1 MSTLLDGARRALV
14 RWTSAFTRR
23 TVPTGSVTR
32 GHMATVSEKYEI
44 EYERAAPEPTLA
56 ALATRFVRTTVP
68 RRLYQVLHLA
78 LPVAIDFAMRGW
90 WRGAGWSLAIAS
102 FGAWGLADH
111 WLAESASDNPS
122 RARWVR
128 VVRVVAG
135 GLAVIPPVVL
145 VLEAFL
151 RLLGNAPIS

>member
-1 MSTLLDGARRALV
+1 
-14 RWTSAFTRR
+14 
-23 TVPTGSVTR
+23 
-32 GHMATVSEKYEI
+32 MATVSEKYEV
-44 EYERAAPEPTLA
+44 EYEQYERPASEPTLG
-56 ALATRFVRTTVP
+56 ALATHFVRTTVP

-111 WLAESASDNPS
+111 WLAESAADNPS

-128 VVRVVAG
+128 VVRVIAG
-135 GLAVIPPVVL
+135 GLAAVPPVIL

>member
-1 MSTLLDGARRALV
+1 MERVAGGPV
-14 RWTSAFTRR
+14 
-23 TVPTGSVTR
+23 
-32 GHMATVSEKYEI
+32 ATVSEKYEI
-44 EYERAAPEPTLA
+44 GYEQQPAAEPTLGT
-56 ALATRFVRTTVP
+56 LATRLVRTTVP

-111 WLAESASDNPS
+111 WLAEWGADNPS

-128 VVRVVAG
+128 VVRVIAG
-135 GLAVIPPVVL
+135 GLTIIPPVVL

-151 RLLGNAPIS
+151 RLLGSAPIS

>member
-1 MSTLLDGARRALV
+1 
-14 RWTSAFTRR
+14 
-23 TVPTGSVTR
+23 
-32 GHMATVSEKYEI
+32 MATVSEKYEV
-44 EYERAAPEPTLA
+44 ERQRTSAEPTLGT
-56 ALATRFVRTTVP
+56 LATRFVRTTVP
-68 RRLYQVLHLA
+68 RRLYQVLNLA

-111 WLAESASDNPS
+111 WMAESAADYPS

-128 VVRVVAG
+128 VVRVIVG

>member
-1 MSTLLDGARRALV
+1 
-14 RWTSAFTRR
+14 
-23 TVPTGSVTR
+23 
-32 GHMATVSEKYEI
+32 MATVSGKYEVDC
-44 EYERAAPEPTLA
+44 EQHERTAPEPTLG
-56 ALATRFVRTTVP
+56 ALATHFVRTTVP

-102 FGAWGLADH
+102 FGGWGLADH
-111 WLAESASDNPS
+111 WLAESAADNPS

-128 VVRVVAG
+128 VVRVIAG
-135 GLAVIPPVVL
+135 GLAAVPPVIL

>member
-1 MSTLLDGARRALV
+1 
-14 RWTSAFTRR
+14 
-23 TVPTGSVTR
+23 
-32 GHMATVSEKYEI
+32 MATLSEKYEI
-44 EYERAAPEPTLA
+44 ASEENTVQPIAAEPTLA

-68 RRLYQVLHLA
+68 RRLYQILHLA

-111 WLAESASDNPS
+111 WMAESAVDNPA

-135 GLAVIPPVVL
+135 GLAALPPIVL
-145 VLEAFL
+145 LLEAFL
-151 RLLGNAPIS
+151 RLLGKAPIS

>member
-1 MSTLLDGARRALV
+1 
-14 RWTSAFTRR
+14 
-23 TVPTGSVTR
+23 
-32 GHMATVSEKYEI
+32 MATVSEKYEV
-44 EYERAAPEPTLA
+44 ERQRTAAEPTLGT
-56 ALATRFVRTTVP
+56 LATRFVRTTVS
-68 RRLYQVLHLA
+68 RRLYQVLNLA

-90 WRGAGWSLAIAS
+90 WRGAGWSLAIAA

-111 WLAESASDNPS
+111 WMAESAVDNPS

-128 VVRVVAG
+128 VIRVIAG

-145 VLEAFL
+145 MLEAFL